1 MYKLLL
7 VSDRQDV
14 LNAFAAIED
23 WEFLGFKQPH
33 VRYDLEGAKEGLKKH
48 HVDGIAYALSDEAEQ
63 ELIEFLREE
72 YPVLPIVEAGRTPEE
87 VKTYMSGFLRLL
99 NNLRADFASSGHDEQ
114 EMLIRARHHFFRS
127 IMGGRV
133 MSCRQMTR
141 EIRLLR
147 SRIDPNLPCIRFRL
161 NRIEGPDDP
170 ELNWD
175 EEHLLER
182 ELYQSISGDVAGMH
196 ILPLIPV
203 NGSIWVLAGAIR
215 GEKQAEDAPAQ
226 VRAAVKEGIQHAERY
241 RGIRL
246 NLVEEKDL
254 PCLYALCGDYEP

>member
-7 VSDRQDV
+7 VSDRRDV
-14 LNAFAAIED
+14 LDAFAKIED

-33 VRYDLEGAKEGLKKH
+33 IRYDLEGAKEGLKKH

-87 VKTYMSGFLRLL
+87 VKEYMSGFRRLL
-99 NNLRADFASSGHDEQ
+99 NNLRADFASTGHDEH
-114 EMLIRARHHFFRS
+114 EMLLRARHHFFRS
-127 IMGGRV
+127 IMGGRR
-133 MSCRQMTR
+133 MTCRQVTR

-147 SRIDPNLPCIRFRL
+147 SRMDPNLPCVRFRL
-161 NRIEGPDDP
+161 NRIDGGDP
-170 ELNWD
+170 LKNWD
-175 EEHLLER
+175 EEHLLEL
-182 ELYQSISGDVAGMH
+182 ELYQSIAGDVAGMH
-196 ILPLIPV
+196 ILPLIPM

-215 GEKQAEDAPAQ
+215 GEEQAENAPEL
-226 VRAAVKEGIQHAERY
+226 VRAAVKEGIWHAEEY

-246 NLVEEKDL
+246 KMVEEKDL
-254 PCLYALCGDYEP
+254 PCLYALCVDYQP